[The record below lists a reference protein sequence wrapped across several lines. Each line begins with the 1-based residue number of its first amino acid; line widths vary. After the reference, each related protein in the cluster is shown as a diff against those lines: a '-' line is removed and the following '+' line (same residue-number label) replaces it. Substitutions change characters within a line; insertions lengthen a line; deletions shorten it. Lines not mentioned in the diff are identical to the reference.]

1 MKSRYHITITKQHR
15 LWCHMNI
22 DSTWAEDVL
31 ADLAVRYPQTEG
43 FSIEIYQAYESRR
56 ILETSHSGLKTL
68 AVEYEM
74 TAVERE

>member
-1 MKSRYHITITKQHR
+1 MKSRYHINIQKQHK
-15 LWCHMNI
+15 LWCQMNI

-31 ADLAVRYPQTEG
+31 ADLVVRYPKTEG
-43 FSIEIYQAYESRR
+43 FSIEIYQAHESRR

>member
-1 MKSRYHITITKQHR
+1 MATIYHDKN
-15 LWCHMNI
+15 LP
-22 DSTWAEDVL
+22 SSGFLL